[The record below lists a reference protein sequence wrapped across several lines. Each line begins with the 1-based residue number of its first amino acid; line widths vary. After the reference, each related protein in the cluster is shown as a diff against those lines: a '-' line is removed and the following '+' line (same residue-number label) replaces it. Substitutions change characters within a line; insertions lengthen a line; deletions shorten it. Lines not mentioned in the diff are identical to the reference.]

1 MITFRSIS
9 YILNTVIMI
18 LGVAGPFIGL
28 YGSVM
33 AEIVRDPF
41 VIPDINVLRIYLFS
55 RYKGSCFK
63 VATNLD
69 FNFGMESAFKEQG
82 HIV

>member
-1 MITFRSIS
+1 
-9 YILNTVIMI
+9 MI
-18 LGVAGPFIGL
+18 LGVTGPFIGF
-28 YGSVM
+28 YGSIM

-41 VIPDINVLRIYLFS
+41 VIPDINVLGIHLLG

-69 FNFGMESAFKEQG
+69 FNFGMESAFKE
-82 HIV
+82 